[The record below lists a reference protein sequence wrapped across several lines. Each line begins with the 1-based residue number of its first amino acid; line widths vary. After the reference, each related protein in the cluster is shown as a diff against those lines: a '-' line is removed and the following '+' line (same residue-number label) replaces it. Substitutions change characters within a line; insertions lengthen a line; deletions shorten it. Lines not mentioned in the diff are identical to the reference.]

1 MTPIVREVP
10 IKVLVVDDS
19 AFNRRSITEIL
30 GSSAEVQVVG
40 KAADGDEALRLVGAL
55 RPDVITLDLEMPR
68 MDGFTFL
75 RILMA
80 RKPTPVIVVSG
91 RGDNQ
96 DVFKALE
103 LGAVDFV
110 AKPTPRATPELA
122 TIEQELIRKVHSIRE
137 LRLDRVVRPQASA
150 PRMRV
155 HASMRP
161 HRVVAIGSSTGG
173 PAALLRLFSDFR
185 SPPPCA
191 FVVSQHMPPGF
202 TASFARRLDTT
213 TPFRACEAESG
224 MPVEEGVIMIG
235 AGGSHLEFESSG
247 GAVVARLAPRTPN
260 ERYAPCVDR
269 MFRSAAKHWGA
280 DLLALVLTGMG
291 DDGAAGAAAV
301 KRAGGNVIVES
312 AETAVIFGMPQQ
324 AIRMGAVDAVVPLHE
339 IAPLIEAGLADPE
352 DEDARSAE

>member
-1 MTPIVREVP
+1 MKSQPRIR
-10 IKVLVVDDS
+10 VLVIDDS
-19 AFNRRSITEIL
+19 AFSRRTIIRMLERSPL
-30 GSSAEVQVVG
+30 VEVADWAPDGQDALA
-40 KAADGDEALRLVGAL
+40 KALENEYDL
-55 RPDVITLDLEMPR
+55 ITLDLEMPR

-75 RILMA
+75 RILMS

-137 LRLDRVVRPQASA
+137 LRLDRVVRPHADE
-150 PRMRV
+150 PRLRV
-155 HASMRP
+155 RAQMRP
-161 HRVVAIGSSTGG
+161 HRVVAIGCSTGG

-185 SPPPCA
+185 SPPPLRLRGFA
-191 FVVSQHMPPGF
+191 AHAAGLHRELRAPPRHHH
-202 TASFARRLDTT
+202 ALSRL
-213 TPFRACEAESG
+213 RGRERH
-224 MPVEEGVIMIG
+224 
-235 AGGSHLEFESSG
+235 AGGRRRDHGRGGGQPSRVRVVRRRGG
-247 GAVVARLAPRTPN
+247 GAAGAAQP
-260 ERYAPCVDR
+260 ERALCAGVDR

-312 AETAVIFGMPQQ
+312 AETAVIYGMPQQ
-324 AIRMGAVDAVVPLHE
+324 AIRMGAVDAVLPLHE
-339 IAPLIEAGLADPE
+339 IAPLIESGLADPE
-352 DEDARSAE
+352 GEDARSAE